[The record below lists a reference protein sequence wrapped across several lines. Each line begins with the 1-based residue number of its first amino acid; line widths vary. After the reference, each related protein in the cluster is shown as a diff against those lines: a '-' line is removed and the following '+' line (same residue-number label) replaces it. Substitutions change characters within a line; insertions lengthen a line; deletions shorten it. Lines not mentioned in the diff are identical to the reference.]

1 METQLKNFSNEFENV
16 RPLEDA
22 ATLFQPAHDLTV
34 QGQEIKIV
42 FRKSQPRTLLVL
54 RFPDPA
60 LDD

>member
-1 METQLKNFSNEFENV
+1 METQLKNFNNEFENV

-22 ATLFQPAHDLTV
+22 APLCQVARDLTA

-42 FRKSQPRTLLVL
+42 FRKSQPRKLLVL

>member
-1 METQLKNFSNEFENV
+1 METQLKNFNNEFKNAS
-16 RPLEDA
+16 RLDDA
-22 ATLFQPAHDLTV
+22 ATLFQPAHDLMA

>member
-1 METQLKNFSNEFENV
+1 METQLRNFSNEFENV
-16 RPLEDA
+16 RPLEDT
-22 ATLFQPAHDLTV
+22 ATLCQTARDLTT

-42 FRKSQPRTLLVL
+42 FRKHQPRTLLVL

>member
-1 METQLKNFSNEFENV
+1 METQLKNFNNEFENMS
-16 RPLEDA
+16 RLEDA
-22 ATLFQPAHDLTV
+22 ATLVLPTHDLMA